1 MTNYLAETPLL
12 DYGNPII
19 QTLVLDIHWNTLNEK
34 DKILS
39 IYNYVRDSIAF
50 GYNKSDDIPASQV
63 LKDGYGQC
71 NTKGILFMALLRAVG
86 VPCRMHGF
94 TIDKK
99 LQKGAIKGLYYQLSP
114 KEILHSWV
122 EVNYDGKWLNL
133 EGFILDVPYLTKLQ
147 QKFSE
152 CSGSFCGYG
161 VATNAFKNPS
171 IYWNQ
176 NDTYIQREGIVK
188 DFGVYESPDDFFA
201 EHSQDLSTVKEIV
214 YKHAVRHFMN
224 KNIHKIRKL

>member
-1 MTNYLAETPLL
+1 
-12 DYGNPII
+12 
-19 QTLVLDIHWNTLNEK
+19 
-34 DKILS
+34 
-39 IYNYVRDSIAF
+39 
-50 GYNKSDDIPASQV
+50 
-63 LKDGYGQC
+63 
-71 NTKGILFMALLRAVG
+71 
-86 VPCRMHGF
+86 MHGF

-122 EVNYDGKWLNL
+122 EVYYDGKWLNL
-133 EGFILDVPYLTKLQ
+133 EGFILDAPFLTKLQ

-161 VATNAFKNPS
+161 VATNDFKNPS

-224 KNIHKIRKL
+224 RNIHKIRKL